1 MNIARGVGTVA
12 LGTALGQGSVI
23 VATPL
28 LARLY
33 SPAEFGQ
40 LALLLT
46 VAAYAA
52 AAGCLRYDLALS
64 SSPKED
70 APGLFWLCVFSALIV
85 TVLAGLVALLPWKRW
100 TDSGLV
106 SVVDRPVLLALTVG
120 AVAVAQAV
128 SSESVRASQFTRLAI
143 LKASQGVLFAG
154 ASLLTAIG
162 LVVAVPVSYAA
173 AATVSVRRVAPPS
186 WHDIREAASRYR
198 SFPLLSLPG
207 ALFDVLA
214 CSAAVLVVSAS
225 YGMEEL
231 GHFSQVQRFVGAPL
245 LLVSASL
252 FQVFL
257 RHSADA
263 HQAGRSLMPL
273 IVSVGSRVAMLVAA
287 LMVAVIVLGEPI
299 LGFLLGPEWRVDTY
313 FLFVVVGALAVRICV
328 SPFSSVLFTTGR
340 LGHLFAWQFAYFVTA
355 FSVLPFAASRLG
367 FDQFLMLYLLHETVL
382 YLAYLALIVRAAR
395 RPGKS

>member
-1 MNIARGVGTVA
+1 MNIARRVGTVA

-64 SSPKED
+64 SSPQED

-85 TVLAGLVALLPWKRW
+85 MIATGLVALLPWRDW
-100 TDSGLV
+100 SDSGLV
-106 SVVDRPVLLALTVG
+106 SVVERPVLLALTVG
-120 AVAVAQAV
+120 AVALAQAV

-143 LKASQGVLFAG
+143 LKASQGLFFAG
-154 ASLLTAIG
+154 ASLLTVIG
-162 LVVAVPVSYAA
+162 LVVAVPVSYAVA
-173 AATVSVRRVAPPS
+173 AAVSVRRVTFPS
-186 WHDIREAASRYR
+186 FRSVRQAAVRYK

-231 GHFSQVQRFVGAPL
+231 GQFSQVQRFVGAPL

-273 IVSVGSRVAMLVAA
+273 IVRVGSRVAGLVGAVI
-287 LMVAVIVLGEPI
+287 VAVVVLGEPV
-299 LGFLLGPEWRVDTY
+299 LGFLLGPDWRVDTY

-340 LGHLFAWQFAYFVTA
+340 LGHLFAWQLAYFATA
-355 FSVLPFAASRLG
+355 FSVLPATASRLG
-367 FDQFLMLYLLHETVL
+367 FDQFLMVYLLHETVL
-382 YLAYLALIVRAAR
+382 YSAYMALIVRAAR
-395 RPGKS
+395 KPGKS

>member
-173 AATVSVRRVAPPS
+173 AATVSVRRVASPS
-186 WHDIREAASRYR
+186 WQDIREAASRYR

-355 FSVLPFAASRLG
+355 FSVLPFAAGRLG

>member
-1 MNIARGVGTVA
+1 MNIARRVGTVA

-23 VATPL
+23 LATPL

-70 APGLFWLCVFSALIV
+70 APGLFWLCVLSALIV
-85 TVLAGLVALLPWKRW
+85 TVVAGLAALLPWKHW
-100 TDSGLV
+100 TNSGLV
-106 SVVDRPVLLALTVG
+106 SIVEHPVLLALTVG
-120 AVAVAQAV
+120 AVALAQAV
-128 SSESVRASQFTRLAI
+128 SSESVRASQFTRLAVM
-143 LKASQGVLFAG
+143 KASQGLLFAA

-173 AATVSVRRVAPPS
+173 SAALSIRRVASPS
-186 WHDIREAASRYR
+186 LQDIRHAAARYK

-273 IVSVGSRVAMLVAA
+273 IVSVGSRVAGLVAA
-287 LMVAVIVLGEPI
+287 LMAAVIVLGEPV
-299 LGFLLGPEWRVDTY
+299 LGFLLGSEWRVDTY

-340 LGHLFAWQFAYFVTA
+340 LGTLFAWQFAYFATA

-367 FDQFLMLYLLHETVL
+367 FDHFLMVYLLHETVL
-382 YLAYLALIVRAAR
+382 YTVYMVLIVRAAR
-395 RPGKS
+395 NPGKS

>member
-1 MNIARGVGTVA
+1 MNIARRVGTVA

-33 SPAEFGQ
+33 SPAEFGH

-85 TVLAGLVALLPWKRW
+85 TVVAGLVALLPWKEW
-100 TDSGLV
+100 TGSGLAA
-106 SVVDRPVLLALTVG
+106 VVERPALLALTVG
-120 AVAVAQAV
+120 AVALAQAV
-128 SSESVRASQFTRLAI
+128 SSESVRASQFTRLAV
-143 LKASQGVLFAG
+143 LKASQGVFFAG
-154 ASLLTAIG
+154 VSLLTVIG

-173 AATVSVRRVAPPS
+173 AAAVTIRRTTFPS
-186 WHDIREAASRYR
+186 FQGILRAAARYR

-207 ALFDVLA
+207 AVFDVLA

-225 YGMEEL
+225 YGMQEL

-273 IVSVGSRVAMLVAA
+273 IVRVGSRVAMLVAA
-287 LMVAVIVLGEPI
+287 VMAAVIVLGEPV
-299 LGFLLGPEWRVDTY
+299 LGFVLGPEWRVDRY
-313 FLFVVVGALAVRICV
+313 FLFLVVGALAVRICV

-340 LGHLFAWQFAYFVTA
+340 LGQLFAWQLAYFATA
-355 FSVLPFAASRLG
+355 FSVLPFAASQLG
-367 FDQFLMLYLLHETVL
+367 FDQFLMVYLLHETLL
-382 YLAYLALIVRAAR
+382 YAVYMALIVRAAR
-395 RPGKS
+395 NPGKS